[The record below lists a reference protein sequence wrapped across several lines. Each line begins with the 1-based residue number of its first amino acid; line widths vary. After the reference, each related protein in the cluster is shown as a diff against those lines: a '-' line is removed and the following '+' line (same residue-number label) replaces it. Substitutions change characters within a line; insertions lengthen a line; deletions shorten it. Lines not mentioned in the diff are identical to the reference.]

1 MKIGFRVAPYDQ
13 NPPRVI
19 EVNDISSAEEEI
31 KKYIV
36 SPNLVFKY
44 WIETKSL
51 WLKIPSI
58 DEEM

>member
-13 NPPRVI
+13 NPPRII

-31 KKYIV
+31 KKYMV

-44 WIETKSL
+44 WIEPDDKESMVKNTKYR
-51 WLKIPSI
+51 
-58 DEEM
+58 